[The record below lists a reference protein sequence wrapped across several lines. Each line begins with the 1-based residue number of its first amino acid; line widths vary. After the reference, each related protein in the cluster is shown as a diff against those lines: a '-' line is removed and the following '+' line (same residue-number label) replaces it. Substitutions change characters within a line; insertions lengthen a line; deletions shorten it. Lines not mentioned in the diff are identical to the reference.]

1 MNTTKIA
8 GIAGRV
14 FEYGI
19 AIIGSIMFLMILL
32 DDNEDAI
39 SSAITLSLWSIYIGA
54 GIAVLF
60 GIYHFVSNVKNNKKS
75 LIGIVAFVLVIII
88 SRTMAKGAESTTTMM
103 ERADESQILM
113 ADTGLYMFY
122 ILMGLAIA
130 SILFAEVS
138 RLFK

>member
-88 SRTMAKGAESTTTMM
+88 SRTMAKGAESTT
-103 ERADESQILM
+103 Q
-113 ADTGLYMFY
+113 
-122 ILMGLAIA
+122 
-130 SILFAEVS
+130 
-138 RLFK
+138 